1 MDYVQTLLL
10 FIYDCFG
17 VYMKRISAKDNPL
30 IKHINKLIKS
40 SKYRAEQGEFIAEG
54 VRLCEDALYSGCDII
69 SLVVSDFACEHYMD
83 TVTKLSKKSE
93 NSYVVPDSLFS
104 KISDTRNPQGVLCII
119 KALDNHTLFDKIKC
133 NGKFL
138 ALDNIQD
145 PSNLGTILRTAE
157 AVGIDGVILSS
168 DCCDIY
174 SPKVVRGSMGAVFRL
189 SYTIVDTIA
198 GFLSDNKDIAS
209 FASVVDSRASK
220 ISDLDFDGKTVCV
233 VVGNEANG
241 VKQSTIDACCGSVTI
256 PMKGRAESL
265 NASVAASIIM
275 WEMIK

>member
-1 MDYVQTLLL
+1 
-10 FIYDCFG
+10 
-17 VYMKRISAKDNPL
+17 MKRISSGDNGL
-30 IKHINKLIKS
+30 IKHIKKLLKS
-40 SKYRAEQGEFIAEG
+40 SKYRCESGEFIAEG
-54 VRLCEDALYSGCDII
+54 ARLCEDAILSDASIS
-69 SLVVSDFACEHYMD
+69 SLVISDSALDSFPDLIDELANIAE
-83 TVTKLSKKSE
+83 KS
-93 NSYVVPDSLFS
+93 YILPDNLFS
-104 KISDTRNPQGVLCII
+104 KISDTKTPQGILCVI
-119 KALDNHTLFDKIKC
+119 KALDNPTLFDKIKS

-157 AVGIDGVILSS
+157 AVGIDGVILSA

-189 SYTIVDTIA
+189 SYTIADTIA
-198 GFLSDNKDIAS
+198 GFLSDNGNIESYA
-209 FASVVDSRASK
+209 AVVNPDALKLTK
-220 ISDLDFDGKTVCV
+220 IKFPDGAVCAV
-233 VVGNEANG
+233 IGNEANG
-241 VKQSTIDACCGSVTI
+241 LKQSTIDACNTAFTI

>member
-1 MDYVQTLLL
+1 
-10 FIYDCFG
+10 
-17 VYMKRISAKDNPL
+17 MKRISAKDNPL

-40 SKYRAEQGEFIAEG
+40 SKYRAQSGEFVAEG
-54 VRLCEDALYSGCDII
+54 VRICHDALLSGCEIDSLVISDYALNNYRETAFKLEQKARNSYII
-69 SLVVSDFACEHYMD
+69 SDA
-83 TVTKLSKKSE
+83 
-93 NSYVVPDSLFS
+93 LFR
-104 KISDTRNPQGVLCII
+104 KISDTINPQGVLCVI
-119 KALDNHTLFDKIKC
+119 KTLDNPSLFDKIKC

-157 AVGIDGVILSS
+157 AVGIDGVILSA

-174 SPKVVRGSMGAVFRL
+174 SPKVVRGSMGAVFRI
-189 SYTIVDTIA
+189 SCCIVDTIA
-198 GFLSDNKDIAS
+198 GFLNNNPDLVSYAAVVTPDAEKLTDIDFNNK
-209 FASVVDSRASK
+209 
-220 ISDLDFDGKTVCV
+220 TTCV

-241 VKQSTIDACCGSVTI
+241 LKQATIDACASSFTI

>member
-1 MDYVQTLLL
+1 MR
-10 FIYDCFG
+10 
-17 VYMKRISAKDNPL
+17 RISAKDNQL
-30 IKHINKLIKS
+30 IKHISKLLKS
-40 SKYRAEQGEFIAEG
+40 SRYRLENGEFISEG
-54 VRLCEDALYSGCDII
+54 VRLCEDAFISDCEII
-69 SLVVSDFACEHYMD
+69 SLVISDSAFERYNE
-83 TVTKLSKKSE
+83 TIEKLRTKAR
-93 NSYVVPDSLFS
+93 NSYIVPDTLFT
-104 KISDTRNPQGVLCII
+104 KISDTKNPQGVLCII
-119 KALDNHTLFDKIKC
+119 KALDNPTLFDKIKC

-189 SYTIVDTIA
+189 SYLITDTIA
-198 GFLSDNKDIAS
+198 DFLNENRDIES
-209 FASVVDSRASK
+209 FAAVVNPDAK
-220 ISDLDFDGKTVCV
+220 KLTDIDFNKKTSCV

-241 VKQSTIDACCGSVTI
+241 IKQSTIDACSSTFTI
-256 PMKGRAESL
+256 PMNGRAESL
-265 NASVAASIIM
+265 NASVAAGIIM

>member
-1 MDYVQTLLL
+1 
-10 FIYDCFG
+10 
-17 VYMKRISAKDNPL
+17 MKRISAKDNPL

-40 SKYRAEQGEFIAEG
+40 AKYRAQSGEFVAEG
-54 VRLCEDALYSGCDII
+54 VRLCEDALLSGCEII
-69 SLVVSDFACEHYMD
+69 SLVVSDSAAEHY
-83 TVTKLSKKSE
+83 TEIISQLEAKALSST
-93 NSYVVPDSLFS
+93 VVPDALFS
-104 KISDTRNPQGVLCII
+104 KLSDTKSPQGVLCVI
-119 KALDNHTLFDKIKC
+119 KALDNPTLFDKIKD

-157 AVGIDGVILSS
+157 AVGIDGVIMSS

-189 SYTIVDTIA
+189 PYT
-198 GFLSDNKDIAS
+198 
-209 FASVVDSRASK
+209 VVDSIAEFLVEHSEIESYAAVVTLDAEK
-220 ISDLDFDGKTVCV
+220 ISDIDFNNKLSCV
-233 VVGNEANG
+233 VIGNEGNG
-241 VKQSTIDACCGSVTI
+241 LKQSTIDACDHSFTI

-265 NASVAASIIM
+265 NASVAAGIIM